1 MDMPEE
7 TAGANKGAI
16 IKLFGV
22 VLIIL
27 GALDSMLFWRA
38 GLAIGDGVV
47 AIFAAGAF
55 LYLTGAVRQMRKT

>member
-1 MDMPEE
+1 MDAARK
-7 TAGANKGAI
+7 TGGTSKGAI

-38 GLAIGDGVV
+38 GLAIGDGIVL
-47 AIFAAGAF
+47 ILAAGAF
-55 LYLTGAVRQMRKT
+55 LYLTGAIRQMGDT